1 MKSKAFTLI
10 ELLVVVAIIGILAA
24 VGVTT
29 FNGFQLSAKKTATIQ
44 QWKTV
49 SKFIQYQLKMCD
61 IDGGTLQLSP
71 TRSINCNAVNNKAGV
86 NLIADTFMNYFI
98 DQNLENPY
106 DKSQPAIVRTGG
118 GGGVNGRIRL
128 DETDC
133 PGNPSKKRLSVWV
146 AVHDNSFGQRGDGR
160 DVVIFSMDSWCS

>member
-1 MKSKAFTLI
+1 MKAFTLI

-29 FNGFQLSAKKTATIQ
+29 FNGFQLSAKKSATIQ

-71 TRSINCNAVNNKAGV
+71 TRSINCDVVNNKAGV
-86 NLIADTFMNYFI
+86 NSVADAFMNHFLDLAGFLPPFSSLAPILTFSYFYLIAASSDYI
-98 DQNLENPY
+98 P
-106 DKSQPAIVRTGG
+106 
-118 GGGVNGRIRL
+118 
-128 DETDC
+128 
-133 PGNPSKKRLSVWV
+133 
-146 AVHDNSFGQRGDGR
+146 
-160 DVVIFSMDSWCS
+160 